1 MLPTLA
7 ERLRKQARSRRRGQ
21 TRQPWPVPGDPPTA
35 LLFRPQ
41 PAHPAHEDASPPEPA
56 AVEVPAAESAVAV
69 AELTVPAEPPAAV
82 VPEPRSVR
90 APLPEG
96 LLLLLWALL
105 VVIDGALALSAL
117 LRRDDSRQPR
127 LLGTTAS
134 AAASTAP
141 TPCRGPDPSRA
152 LLALSSPT

>member
-7 ERLRKQARSRRRGQ
+7 ERLRKQARSGRRGQ

-35 LLFRPQ
+35 LLFLPL
-41 PAHPAHEDASPPEPA
+41 PALRAQEDASSREPA
-56 AVEVPAAESAVAV
+56 AVEVVS
-69 AELTVPAEPPAAV
+69 AEPPAPAA
-82 VPEPRSVR
+82 PEPRSIR

-105 VVIDGALALSAL
+105 VVIDGAMALNAL

-141 TPCRGPDPSRA
+141 TPCRAPDPTRA